1 MSLNNLLNT
10 VKQHHPNADLDLIR
24 LAYDY
29 AEKAHEGQKRESG
42 TPYFEHPVATAQIL
56 ADMKLNV
63 PIIVAGLLH
72 DVPEET
78 TFTIEDIKE
87 NFGSE
92 IAGMVQRITKLGK
105 IKYRGIERYV
115 ENLRKMFIAIA
126 YDVRVVFIKFADR
139 LHNLKTLDS
148 LPPEKQ
154 KRIALE
160 SMEIYAP
167 IANRLGMGRIKGEL
181 EDEAFRYVHPEEHKW
196 ASGLVEEKY
205 REKET
210 YLDRIGE
217 VIKDDLQKS
226 GIVSVSIHG
235 RTKHIW
241 SLYQKLLRKDKEIER
256 IYDLVA
262 LRVIVKSVSDCYAAL
277 GIIHQR
283 WKPLKGRIKDYIAQP
298 KPNGYQSIHTT
309 IFCENGEIIEVQIRT
324 EKMHDEAEFGIAA
337 HWHYDEKGKM
347 SIKDKRQLW
356 WVKELSKI
364 QKEISDKQEFLDSL
378 ETLKIDV
385 FQNRIFV
392 FTPQG
397 DVIDLPENSTPVDFA
412 YNVHSE
418 IGNKCAGVKINNQ
431 MARVDSC
438 LQSGDVIEIIT
449 EKNRKCP
456 NPDWLSFVKTR
467 SAREKIK
474 AQIRLVKKT
483 SI

>member
-1 MSLNNLLNT
+1 MPLNKLLNT
-10 VKQHHPNADLDLIR
+10 VKQYHPQADLDLIR

-29 AEKAHEGQKRESG
+29 AEKAHKGQKRESG
-42 TPYFEHPVATAQIL
+42 APYFEHPVATAQIL
-56 ADMKLNV
+56 AEMKLDAS
-63 PIIVAGLLH
+63 IIVAGLLH
-72 DVPEET
+72 DIPEET
-78 TFTIEDIKE
+78 NLTAEDIKE
-87 NFGSE
+87 NFGAD

-115 ENLRKMFIAIA
+115 ENLRKMFMAMA

-139 LHNLKTLDS
+139 LHNLETLDA

-167 IANRLGMGRIKGEL
+167 IANRLGMGKIKGEL
-181 EDEAFRYVHPEEHKW
+181 EDEAFKYVYSKEYEW
-196 ASGLVEEKY
+196 VMGLVKEKY
-205 REKET
+205 HAKEA
-210 YLDRIGE
+210 YLSKIGE
-217 VIKDDLQKS
+217 IIKNDLQKS
-226 GIVSVSIHG
+226 NIIPLSVHG
-235 RTKHIW
+235 RTKHLW
-241 SLYQKLLRKDKEIER
+241 SLYQKLLKKDNDIEH

-262 LRVIVKSVSDCYAAL
+262 LRVVVKSVSDCYAAL
-277 GIIHQR
+277 GIVHQR

-309 IFCENGEIIEVQIRT
+309 IFCENGEIIEIQIRT

-337 HWHYDEKGKM
+337 HWHYDEKGKL

-364 QKEISDKQEFLDSL
+364 QKEISDKQAFLDTL
-378 ETLKIDV
+378 EALKIDV

-412 YNVHSE
+412 YTVHSE
-418 IGNKCAGVKINNQ
+418 IGCKCTGAKINNH
-431 MARVDSC
+431 MASLDSR
-438 LQSGDVIEIIT
+438 LQSGDVCEIIT
-449 EKNRKCP
+449 EKNRKSP
-456 NPDWLSFVKTR
+456 NPDWIKFVKTR
-467 SAREKIK
+467 GAREKIK
-474 AQIRLVKKT
+474 AQIKKVG
-483 SI
+483 